1 MSGGATSAGAQSG
14 GDQGP
19 GALPARLP
27 ARDRH
32 GHKGTFGT
40 VLVVGGSCA
49 AGRWMSGA
57 PALAALGALRAG
69 AGLVRV
75 LCPDRVLPFVVQTC
89 PSAVGYGLPT
99 EGGWEIDP
107 AHAAARL
114 DETLEGSDALV
125 IGPGLGAGVGVSA
138 LAIRA
143 IQNEDVPVVVDA
155 DALNALAATPELFRD
170 LRARCVLTPHPGE
183 FARLATALRIT
194 ASATDERTRPAACA
208 ALAQRLG
215 CICVLKGAGTVVS
228 DGQRTWVCARRTP
241 VLAAG
246 GTGDVL
252 AGVIGGLLAQ
262 HARGAGAMGLFE
274 AACAGV
280 EAHALAGERLEH
292 ASGVDGGLLASEVA
306 EHVPAAV
313 ASLRVGR

>member
-1 MSGGATSAGAQSG
+1 MSVGATSAGAPA
-14 GDQGP
+14 GDGRP
-19 GALPARLP
+19 GVLPARLP
-27 ARDRH
+27 ARDRS

-75 LCPDRVLPFVVQTC
+75 LCPDRVLPYVVQAC

-99 EGGWEIDP
+99 EAGWEIDP

-114 DETLEGSDALV
+114 DEVLEGSDALV
-125 IGPGLGAGVGVSA
+125 IGPGLGVGVGVSA

-183 FARLATALRIT
+183 FARLAGALRIT
-194 ASATDERTRPAACA
+194 ASATDERTRAAACEG
-208 ALAQRLG
+208 LAQRLG

-241 VLAAG
+241 VLGTG

-262 HARGAGAMGLFE
+262 HARGVGALGVFE

-280 EAHALAGERLEH
+280 EAHALAGERLEQ
-292 ASGVDGGLLASEVA
+292 AAGVDGGLLAAEVA
-306 EHVPAAV
+306 GQVPAAV
-313 ASLRVGR
+313 ASLRAGG